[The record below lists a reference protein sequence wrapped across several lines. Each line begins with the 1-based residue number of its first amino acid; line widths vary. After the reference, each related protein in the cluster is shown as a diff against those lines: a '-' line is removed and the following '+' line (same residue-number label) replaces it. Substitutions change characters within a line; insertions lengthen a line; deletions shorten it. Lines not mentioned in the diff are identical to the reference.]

1 MATEQKKSS
10 RDSTL
15 KQVSQ
20 NIANGGFI
28 SRDRFI
34 QTGGTRAMEP
44 FQRVAIGQVI

>member
-20 NIANGGFI
+20 KIANGGFI
-28 SRDRFI
+28 FRGRFI
-34 QTGGTRAMEP
+34 QTGGIRAMEP
-44 FQRVAIGQVI
+44 FQRVAIGQVM

>member
-20 NIANGGFI
+20 KIANGGFI
-28 SRDRFI
+28 FRGRFI
-34 QTGGTRAMEP
+34 QNRRDQGHGAISEA
-44 FQRVAIGQVI
+44 AIGR